1 MEENKDNLEVLEEEL
16 GDAPPILQNY
26 NNETPNEPKNKI
38 EILEQ
43 DKKLKLDLIATKE
56 KEIEQLKKDI
66 EEIDVLIEKY
76 KSQIIEQNEIK
87 IETEEEIKNQEKS
100 IKENISL
107 LFEKYKVITKTGNE
121 KMNCD
126 SFIENNKEIISK
138 IFFVEDA
145 NGFYYFFFETI
156 KDNTKLKEYM
166 DIINKKQNIIKN
178 RSLFIYN
185 EIRSFFKR
193 YSKEKDFFK
202 ILLLGNK
209 YANDQNDEIDLRIQS
224 IKHYNILILDEYIKS
239 SKENKILFLK
249 NAIDKNEG
257 EIKVLLD
264 KAKESLKI
272 GKKDKAKLFLK
283 EKKYIIEL
291 LEQYKN
297 ELNKLI

>member
-66 EEIDVLIEKY
+66 EEIDVFIEKN

-185 EIRSFFKR
+185 EIRAFFKR

-249 NAIDKNEG
+249 NAIDNNEG

-272 GKKDKAKLFLK
+272 GKKNKAKLFLK